1 MELGIGMVRSRQQFA
16 LDRLDPG
23 GGQRWQAT
31 ATYPM
36 PQQARTAFHR
46 LAHQPRAVDHTGAD
60 TAAFQRVAV
69 GTVEQMLG
77 LCAQRGA
84 ARECS
89 VGLWPTLTQL
99 RQHVQAQE
107 ITVGVIARVAGVF
120 DPLQTFGLRMCT
132 QGAARNLQ
140 QRPPHSTGA
149 ECAGD
154 LHGRQPIHAGAAQ
167 RPQQEGL
174 GLVIAVMGQRQP
186 LARQQL

>member
-1 MELGIGMVRSRQQFA
+1 
-16 LDRLDPG
+16 
-23 GGQRWQAT
+23 
-31 ATYPM
+31 M

-60 TAAFQRVAV
+60 AAAFQRVAV

-77 LCAQRGA
+77 LRAQRGA
-84 ARECS
+84 AREGGI
-89 VGLWPTLTQL
+89 GLRPALAKL
-99 RQHVQAQE
+99 RQYLQAQE
-107 ITVGVIARVAGVF
+107 IAVGIVTGVAGVF

-154 LHGRQPIHAGAAQ
+154 LHRRQPIHAGAAQ

-174 GLVIAVMGQRQP
+174 GLVVAVMGQCQP